1 MVEGGG
7 CTYCCDCCWD
17 ICANDEFIG
26 AAADFLENAG
36 AVINVGAG
44 LVELLLS
51 PPVFDSFGC
60 SDFVTEGFVDCFIA

>member
-1 MVEGGG
+1 MVERGE
-7 CTYCCDCCWD
+7 CTYSCDCCWD
-17 ICANDEFIG
+17 VCANDEFIG

-51 PPVFDSFGC
+51 PSLFNSFC
-60 SDFVTEGFVDCFIA
+60 SSDFVAEDFVDCFIA

>member
-7 CTYCCDCCWD
+7 CTYSCDCCWA